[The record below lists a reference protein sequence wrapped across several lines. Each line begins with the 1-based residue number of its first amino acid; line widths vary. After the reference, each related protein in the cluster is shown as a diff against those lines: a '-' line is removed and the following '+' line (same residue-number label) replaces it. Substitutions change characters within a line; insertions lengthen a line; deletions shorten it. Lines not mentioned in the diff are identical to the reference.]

1 MTKQQKI
8 LVIYYSQTGQ
18 LKRIADVI
26 VAPLQ
31 QQADIVYEEIIPVQP
46 FPFPWSKKDFFDTM
60 PETVLGRPCAIQPL
74 KVDLNTRFDLVILAF
89 QPWFLSLSQPVAA
102 FLQSEDAA
110 RLLKG
115 TNVITL
121 IGARNMWL
129 NAQETVKN
137 HLYKIGAHLVG
148 NIALVDTA
156 PNLVSVMTIVRWQ
169 FKGKKEATRLLPPAG
184 VQEKDIKAAARFAT
198 PIGKALQEGSYD
210 QVHEQLL
217 ELDAVTLKPNLVLLE
232 NRGIRAFRFWS
243 GFISAKGGPG
253 APERQ
258 PRLAMFRSM
267 LLLGILALSPLT
279 AVVSAI
285 TLMVKRNKLRKEVV
299 YYRGVRLR

>member
-26 VAPLQ
+26 AAPLQ

-46 FPFPWSKKDFFDTM
+46 FPFPWNKKEFFDTM
-60 PETVLGRPCAIQPL
+60 PETVLGRPRAIQPL
-74 KVDLNTRFDLVILAF
+74 KVDPKVHFDLVILAF
-89 QPWFLSLSQPVAA
+89 QPWFLSPSQPVAA
-102 FLQSEDAA
+102 FLQSQEAA

-115 TNVITL
+115 KNVITL

-129 NAQETVKN
+129 NAQETVKKY
-137 HLYKIGAHLVG
+137 LYQIGAHLVG

-156 PNLVSVMTIVRWQ
+156 PNLVSVITIVRWQ
-169 FKGKKEATRLLPPAG
+169 FKGKKEATRFLPPAG
-184 VQEKDIKAAARFAT
+184 VQEKDIQAAARFAD
-198 PIGKALQEGSYD
+198 PIGKALHNGNYQ
-210 QVHEQLL
+210 QVHPQLL

-232 NRGIRAFRFWS
+232 NRGIKAFRFWS
-243 GFISAKGGPG
+243 AYISAKGGPG

-258 PRLAMFRSM
+258 PRLFMYRTL
-267 LLLGILALSPLT
+267 LLLGIIALSPLT
-279 AVVSAI
+279 AISSMI
-285 TLMVKRNKLRKEVV
+285 TLRVKRNKLQEEVA
-299 YYRGVRLR
+299 YFRGVRLR

>member
-46 FPFPWSKKDFFDTM
+46 FPFPWNKKDFFDTM
-60 PETVLGRPCAIQPL
+60 PETVMGKPRAIQPL

-110 RLLKG
+110 RLLKDC
-115 TNVITL
+115 NVITL

-129 NAQETVKN
+129 NAQETVKKY
-137 HLYKIGAHLVG
+137 LYNIGAKLVG

-169 FKGKKEATRLLPPAG
+169 FKGRKEATRFLPAAG
-184 VQEKDIKAAARFAT
+184 VQEKDIQAAVRFAA
-198 PIGKALQEGSYD
+198 PIGKALRDDSYNGI
-210 QVHEQLL
+210 HEQLL

-232 NRGIRAFRFWS
+232 NRGVRAFRFWS
-243 GFISAKGGPG
+243 GYISAKGGPG
-253 APERQ
+253 SPERQ
-258 PRLAMFRSM
+258 LRLLVYRTM
-267 LLLGILALSPLT
+267 LLLGIVVLSPVT
-279 AVVSAI
+279 AIASII
-285 TLMVKRNKLRKEVV
+285 TLNLKRNKLQEEVA
-299 YYRGVRLR
+299 YFRGVRLR

>member
-1 MTKQQKI
+1 MTRQKI

-18 LKRIADVI
+18 LKRMADVI
-26 VAPLQ
+26 AAPLQ

-74 KVDLNTRFDLVILAF
+74 KVDLNSHFDLVILAF
-89 QPWFLSLSQPVAA
+89 QPWFLSPSQPVAA
-102 FLQSEDAA
+102 FLQSQEAA

-115 TNVITL
+115 RNVITL

-129 NAQETVKN
+129 NALETVKKY
-137 HLYKIGAHLVG
+137 LYQIGAHLVG

-156 PNLVSVMTIVRWQ
+156 PNLVSVITIVRWQ
-169 FKGKKEATRLLPPAG
+169 FKGKKEATRFLPPAG
-184 VQEKDIKAAARFAT
+184 VQEKDIQAATRFAA
-198 PIGKALQEGSYD
+198 PIGKALQNGNYH
-210 QVHEQLL
+210 QVHQQLL

-232 NRGIRAFRFWS
+232 KRGMRAFSFWS
-243 GFISAKGGPG
+243 AYISAKGGPG

-258 PRLAMFRSM
+258 PRLFMYRT
-267 LLLGILALSPLT
+267 LLMLGIIALSPLT
-279 AVVSAI
+279 AIASMI
-285 TLMVKRNKLRKEVV
+285 TLRVKRNKLQEEVA
-299 YYRGVRLR
+299 YFRGVRLR